1 MKIADFL
8 LQGEANAIPR
18 RTLESMTGWNG
29 REIRLEIQRER
40 LEGVPI
46 IGGQSGYFLA
56 ETQREKQAFVSS
68 MRHRAGEI
76 MRAAAAVEGVQ
87 MDGETEIFR

>member
-8 LQGEANAIPR
+8 LQGEANAISSR
-18 RTLESMTGWNG
+18 HLEQISGLCG
-29 REIRLEIQRER
+29 AEIRAAVHRER

-46 IGGQSGYFLA
+46 ISGRTGYFLA